1 MLRVLLLL
9 HVLLVLFVRVLCV
22 RAVRVRAMRM
32 LVLRALVRMRS
43 GVSSAGAVRVQL
55 RVLVLVQ
62 VLVLVP
68 ACLCT
73 HVYTSVCAAGGGAVR
88 TLTESIR
95 SSAPCQEHMRRRSRR
110 AL

>member
-1 MLRVLLLL
+1 VLRVLLLL

-62 VLVLVP
+62 VLVP
-68 ACLCT
+68 ACSCT